1 MKNVEYKHIHHISTS
16 YLTDFYASYQPV
28 FVLNTGRSGSAFVN
42 NLLQNIPDIQSYHEA
57 PPNMFLQS
65 NFAYQNQDKKE
76 VLQKMFEVARTELI
90 LEATIKYKIY
100 VESNQCLVFFVYQI
114 KKLFPEA
121 KFIHL
126 TRHPGNFV
134 TSAIKKGWH
143 KNDSVWEHG
152 RVKMEDDKKWK
163 NLSQIERLGW
173 VWRETHN
180 YIENFK
186 SVFPKDFLTLKLE
199 DLTTKAS
206 LVNSLLNFI
215 GSEKKLDEKKIDSI
229 LQRKINEVIISEEPK
244 NMFKVP
250 NYPTY
255 LDWPDSDK
263 DKLKNFVSKSA
274 TLYQYKL

>member
-1 MKNVEYKHIHHISTS
+1 MNNVEYKHIHHLSTG
-16 YLTDFYASYQPV
+16 YLSTFYASYQPV

-57 PPNMFLQS
+57 LPNMFLKS
-65 NFAYQNQDKKE
+65 NYAYQNQEKKE
-76 VLQKMFEVARTELI
+76 ILQKMFEVARTELI
-90 LEATIKYKIY
+90 LEASIKNKIY

-114 KKLFPEA
+114 KTLFPKA

-143 KNDSVWEHG
+143 RNDSVWEYG
-152 RVKMEDDKKWK
+152 RVKMEDERQWM

-180 YIENFK
+180 FIEDFK
-186 SVFPKDFLTLKLE
+186 SEYSKDFLTLKLE

-206 LVNSLLNFI
+206 KVNSLLKFI
-215 GSEKKLDEKKIDSI
+215 GSEKRLDKKKIVPI
-229 LQRKINEVIISEEPK
+229 LQRKINEVKISEEPK
-244 NMFKVP
+244 NMYKL
-250 NYPTY
+250 PTY
-255 LDWPDSDK
+255 PHYREWSDSNK
-263 DKLKNFVSKSA
+263 DKLIKLVSESA
-274 TLYQYKL
+274 GLYQYDM